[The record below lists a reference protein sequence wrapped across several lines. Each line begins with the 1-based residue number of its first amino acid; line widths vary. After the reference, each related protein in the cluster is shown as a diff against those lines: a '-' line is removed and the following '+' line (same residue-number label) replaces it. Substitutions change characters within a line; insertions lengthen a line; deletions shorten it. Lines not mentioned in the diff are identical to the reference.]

1 MAKTSREAF
10 AEISAY
16 ITRQGGSYSDWYC
29 GITSNIEDRL
39 FAHHYVPKKFYWQI
53 ARECENSESARA
65 VEKALFDFGCD
76 GGGSRRDEDSIYV
89 YAYLKSS
96 DTVP

>member
-10 AEISAY
+10 IQISAH
-16 ITRQGGSYSDWYC
+16 IARQGGSYSDWYC
-29 GITSNIEDRL
+29 GITSNIEDKL
-39 FAHHYVPKKFYWQI
+39 FYDHYVPKKYHWRI
-53 ARECENSESARA
+53 SRECENSESARA
-65 VEKALFDFGCD
+65 VEKALLDFGCD
-76 GGGSRRDEDSIYV
+76 GGGSRGDEDSIYV